1 MRVLLCDD
9 HELFLVAL
17 STTLA
22 RRGHEVV
29 AALTEPGSVVELVET
44 AWVDCCVLDLDL
56 AGESGLD
63 VAEAVR
69 ERCPE
74 VAVLLLSGAED
85 AAAWDAFDRGVVDGL
100 VSKTCAIDVLEQ
112 TMERLHRGE
121 RVSHG
126 WNRTTVSSTPHLV
139 EPLTSREREVLDLIL
154 AGATT
159 KAMSQQLGVSTHTVR
174 SHVQNVMRKLEVH
187 HRTMAAQ
194 RAVQLGLVG

>member
-29 AALTEPGSVVELVET
+29 AALTEGGPVPELVET
-44 AWVDCCVLDLDL
+44 AYVECLVLDLDL
-56 AGESGLD
+56 AGQSGLD

-74 VAVLLLSGAED
+74 VAVLLLSGTDEP
-85 AAAWDAFDRGVVDGL
+85 AAWDAFDRGVVDGL
-100 VSKTCAIDVLEQ
+100 VSKMCAIDVLEQ

-121 RVSHG
+121 RVVQG
-126 WNRTTVSSTPHLV
+126 WNRAAPARSVQIV

-159 KAMSQQLGVSTHTVR
+159 KAMSQTLGVSTHTVR